1 MCVKR
6 FVLRHETSIPFPF
19 NPSSSP
25 LLSYSFRAFSSFHV
39 PSRLITDFVSSFHT
53 AKTEKRRNLSLKK
66 VVKKKHGGCPWMFQ
80 LWRLCVVFLCCY
92 CRRVAVC
99 ADACTYS
106 PLPPSFSRPWCGADG
121 DRDFFFYK
129 LLYIDR
135 AQSKLL
141 SKNHVVC
148 IVFVSKKQSDIRLRT
163 AQRREHQL
171 GKDYPSCFGSDD
183 LIA

>member
-1 MCVKR
+1 MRRPSLFPSIHHHPLSSLTHFVRSRR
-6 FVLRHETSIPFPF
+6 FMSCPARS
-19 NPSSSP
+19 
-25 LLSYSFRAFSSFHV
+25 
-39 PSRLITDFVSSFHT
+39 LILCHRFIQP
-53 AKTEKRRNLSLKK
+53 KQKK
-66 VVKKKHGGCPWMFQ
+66 KKFIFKKKFVKKKHGGCPWMFQ